1 MRKKWPSK
9 TGSSL
14 HRSPVGE
21 PGGGLFTG
29 TFERKRK
36 FVSGFLFLDP
46 EDIKSYVW
54 GPSGTLARNR
64 APLS

>member
-1 MRKKWPSK
+1 M
-9 TGSSL
+9 GSSL
-14 HRSPVGE
+14 HRGPVGE
-21 PGGGLFTG
+21 LGGDLF
-29 TFERKRK
+29 
-36 FVSGFLFLDP
+36 FLDP